1 MAERFMDSAA
11 AFTEAFGVK
20 HAPTI
25 IWLSMI
31 PWRDASERSA
41 FIKMTTGRKQST
53 AFTEV
58 SRYPRGNV

>member
-1 MAERFMDSAA
+1 MAERFVDNAA

-20 HAPTI
+20 QAPLVV
-25 IWLSMI
+25 WLSMI
-31 PWRDASERSA
+31 PWADASERSA
-41 FIKMTTGRKQST
+41 FIKATTGKKQSH

>member
-1 MAERFMDSAA
+1 MAERFVDNAA
-11 AFTEAFGVK
+11 AFTEALGVK

-25 IWLSMI
+25 VWLSMI

-41 FIKMTTGRKQST
+41 FIKATTGMKQGR

-58 SRYPRGNV
+58 ARYPRGNV